1 MRRVRSNDGA
11 SAVEFAIVLPLLVMF
26 LFGII
31 VFGLAFARAQGMEA
45 TAREAAR
52 VASVARD
59 VDTTEVEQ
67 AARDATPPFINS
79 DHIDVFVCDDEYE
92 GDPAQCPDDWCEE
105 RGDRVQVTVRIA
117 EQYSSDYALS
127 MPLWSGVEP
136 DFESYGVFRCEAE
149 RE

>member
-59 VDTTEVEQ
+59 VTEPEVVQ
-67 AARDATPPFINS
+67 AARDATPPYINS
-79 DHIDVFVCDDEYE
+79 DHIEVEVADDID
-92 GDPAQCPDDWCEE
+92 GGDWCQE
-105 RGDRVQVTVRIA
+105 RGDRVRVTVRIA
-117 EQYSSDYALS
+117 AQHRSDYALS
-127 MPLWSGVEP
+127 VPLWPGGAEP
-136 DFESYGVFRCEAE
+136 DYESYGVFRCEAE